1 MSTVAII
8 ALFLGGFFLFVIMR
22 GPSKSPSNTSGFS
35 TNTAEAE
42 RQKQR
47 DQAKQ
52 AAAATEAAAAAEAA
66 QVAEAAKAAQVAEAA
81 KAAQVAEAAK
91 AAQVAEAAKVA
102 AAAAPIQQNTIFD
115 PDGEL
120 GWTGPNHPAPGPQFG
135 HAPTQNKFDPDG
147 ELGW

>member
-66 QVAEAAKAAQVAEAA
+66 QVAEAAK
-81 KAAQVAEAAK
+81 
-91 AAQVAEAAKVA
+91 VA

>member
-91 AAQVAEAAKVA
+91 VA

>member
-81 KAAQVAEAAK
+81 KVT
-91 AAQVAEAAKVA
+91 

-120 GWTGPNHPAPGPQFG
+120 GSSLDL
-135 HAPTQNKFDPDG
+135 DPLCCF
-147 ELGW
+147 ELTSPF